1 MLRQSEEPVK
11 GNIMKS
17 RIIFTKKDV
26 VVALACVVF
35 LLAGL
40 GAVGGSGRERAKRI
54 VCLANL
60 KQLTAA
66 FNVFADE
73 NDGIL
78 PLPITAGFWLQ
89 DIAPNTVNFMLG
101 TGLTRKMFY
110 CPSNATHQKYN
121 DLFWLYANRSW
132 NGKRFTSESGYVVS
146 GYCCILQTI
155 SGNRPTIV
163 AYEKD
168 SEQKI
173 WLKTNRVSSPAT
185 RELCVDSIMGIPQ
198 SNTKYGYNFDRIPG
212 GIYAQSRVYDRT
224 NHLMSDGNPPGG
236 NIGFLDGHGEWRMF
250 DPDIENGVAVPRYG
264 NAPGFFW

>member
-1 MLRQSEEPVK
+1 
-11 GNIMKS
+11 MKS

-26 VVALACVVF
+26 IVALACVVF

-40 GAVGGSGRERAKRI
+40 GAVGDSGRERAKRI

-121 DLFWLYANRSW
+121 DLFWLYANNSW
-132 NGKRFTSESGYVVS
+132 NGKRFTSESGYIVS
-146 GYCCILQTI
+146 GYAYIMD
-155 SGNRPTIV
+155 V
-163 AYEKD
+163 APPFARTAIRAYSKDVEK
-168 SEQKI
+168 KI
-173 WLKTNRVSSPAT
+173 WLRTNQESSPAT
-185 RELCVDSIMGIPQ
+185 RELCVDSIMGMPQ
-198 SNTKYGYNFDRIPG
+198 SNTKYGYNFGQIPG
-212 GIYAQSRVYDRT
+212 GIYAQSIVYDRT

-250 DPDIENGVAVPRYG
+250 DPDIENGAAVPRYG